1 MNISRRKV
9 LKMLAATAPAALLGR
24 AYGQA
29 DSADTAAKA
38 AGATPAGGTATSSTT
53 APMRP
58 IPPAPAYIAPP
69 AGFGVAPGRSNP
81 IGNRSR
87 PVIKSP
93 IGIATPNSASG
104 RTGARNVS
112 PRWVTGTASSM
123 YQQKNPLFKWHAEH
137 YGPQAE
143 FGFKDVINQWK
154 AEHWDPVHLINVY
167 KKAGAK
173 FFAAMANHHD
183 NTDMFDSTYQPWN
196 STKVGPEE
204 RHRRRMDESRT
215 RCGSALRRLL
225 SWRPCL
231 ELVSGRPAIRWPND

>member
-1 MNISRRKV
+1 
-9 LKMLAATAPAALLGR
+9 
-24 AYGQA
+24 
-29 DSADTAAKA
+29 
-38 AGATPAGGTATSSTT
+38 
-53 APMRP
+53 MRP

-69 AGFGVAPGRSNP
+69 AGFGVAPGPFQPNWE
-81 IGNRSR
+81 SR
-87 PVIKSP
+87 AAGYQVPDWYRDVEIRHL
-93 IGIATPNSASG
+93 GIFQACQCQSRDGWP
-104 RTGARNVS
+104 
-112 PRWVTGTASSM
+112 GTANM

-196 STKVGPEE
+196 STKVGPKKDIVGGWMKAA
-204 RHRRRMDESRT
+204 RDA
-215 RCGSALRRLL
+215 GLRFAV
-225 SWRPCL
+225 SCHWRPCCL
-231 ELVSGRPAIRWPND
+231 ELVSGRPAIRWPNDQGRWQRQMVGGA